1 MIRSRDK
8 RHKGESGFVDF
19 LIGCTSGGYAKSC
32 KDVMALVQQ
41 IVSAR
46 DPKVVITIAVGG
58 THSVLPTVTLR
69 HADPLSYARAAASG
83 PNIINM
89 YFDLMEDVIKVNGLS
104 KSPGSIF
111 NCDET
116 AMPLS
121 HKPPKVTTQVGQ
133 MHPSSAKSG
142 DKSHINSPQKAY
154 SFPFC
159 PS

>member
-1 MIRSRDK
+1 MVRTRDK
-8 RHKGESGFVDF
+8 RHKGESGFVNF

-46 DPKVVITIAVGG
+46 DSKVVITIAVGG
-58 THSVLPTVTLR
+58 THSVLPKVTLR

-116 AMPLS
+116 AMP
-121 HKPPKVTTQVGQ
+121 PKVTTQVGQ
-133 MHPSSAKSG
+133 MHPSSATSG